1 MKKIIVLG
9 YMGCGKSTIAEKLSS
24 LIRIP
29 YVDLDKCI
37 ESRAEMTISQIFES
51 LGEVYF
57 RKLEHD
63 VFVELLAT
71 PENQIIGLGGGTPCY
86 ADNHELLKGEGI
98 TSIYL
103 KASVE
108 TLFSR
113 LVHNKNTRPIVA
125 NKTEA
130 ELKEFIAKHLFER
143 NQYYNQAEY
152 KVNVD
157 NQSIDETVVAIVSL
171 LAQIS

>member
-1 MKKIIVLG
+1 MKKIILLG

-24 LIRIP
+24 LIQIP
-29 YVDLDKCI
+29 FVDLDKSI
-37 ESRAEMTISQIFES
+37 ELKAEMSINQIFDS
-51 LGEVYF
+51 FGEVYF

-63 VFVELLAT
+63 VFVELLAA

-86 ADNHELLKGEGI
+86 ANNHELLKGEGI

-113 LVHNKNTRPIVA
+113 LAHNKSKRPIVA
-125 NKTEA
+125 NKTED
-130 ELKEFIAKHLFER
+130 ELKEFIAKHLFDR
-143 NQYYNQAEY
+143 SYYYNQAEY
-152 KVNVD
+152 KINVD
-157 NQSIDETVVAIVSL
+157 NQTIDETVAAIVTA
-171 LAQIS
+171 LA